1 LGKWDPYKLSIRDF
15 FTATYSLFEM
25 LALEEKT
32 QVNLGWPIFHQCFYL
47 FQTEQ
52 SDVFFT
58 KFPDFSCVKR
68 VFYSAFV
75 WKCTYMCKHRFGVQ
89 L

>member
-1 LGKWDPYKLSIRDF
+1 MPCMAHNIVKKLVF
-15 FTATYSLFEM
+15 
-25 LALEEKT
+25 
-32 QVNLGWPIFHQCFYL
+32 

-52 SDVFFT
+52 SDVVFINFQT
-58 KFPDFSCVKR
+58 FQVAVVKR

-75 WKCTYMCKHRFGVQ
+75 WKWTYMCKHRFGVQ

>member
-1 LGKWDPYKLSIRDF
+1 MALSKYN
-15 FTATYSLFEM
+15 TV
-25 LALEEKT
+25 KT
-32 QVNLGWPIFHQCFYL
+32 FVF

-52 SDVFFT
+52 SDEVFI
-58 KFPDFSCVKR
+58 KFLTFHVAIVGKG

-89 L
+89 LLQNPPFCSSTHTLNVTLFYNNNQTSF